1 LLKNKYPTIYNKK
14 KNMSFTKYSNLKEA
28 TYIKAIKG
36 DTNTLKRY
44 VSLIS
49 ENKNALGFHNL
60 IKKIEN
66 LEYVSETI
74 TYNRLKS
81 LIENNKDLV
90 IENIIKEDKNIL
102 HNDKYNLYLNL
113 DIIFSESRKNKPD
126 TNIIDNSIF
135 KVLQYIKESNE
146 INSNTMDETEERFF
160 DKIYYDKYE
169 SNMNENDKKLVSM
182 LVTEDTNEI
191 HETYTYLLLKAKK
204 KLEELK
210 KLSPDSDLIK
220 EGFSKI
226 ENISKSSEGI
236 EDKIIHLHD
245 FCS

>member
-1 LLKNKYPTIYNKK
+1 
-14 KNMSFTKYSNLKEA
+14 MSFTKYSNLKEA